1 MIVVQ
6 AILLALTPALFA
18 LGLDNENLVITR
30 FNLVILWLFQIGF
43 LIWYLQKPGRQLASL
58 LEIINVPGQI
68 SSLDEKKK
76 TVFGL
81 NVEAGLGRITES
93 VNRLRIEKEREFH
106 LYRNCIASALT
117 GLIAFDDR
125 GEILVVN
132 RAFLSLLGRERIES
146 IEKIDEIKEGLSDW
160 IVSVKSDTQK
170 LITVITGGKILKIYI
185 SVSVFRQDNRIVRVM
200 ALQDIT
206 PGIASQEL
214 ESMHRFLRMMS
225 HEILNSVSPMSLMS
239 SGLIRK
245 YREAPP
251 CDECGGA
258 AGMQRDEII
267 GVMDTI
273 RKRSRGL
280 ASFVEDFRKTYH
292 IPQPVLQQ
300 NIPVSEM
307 FGQVERLLDEQLKE
321 QGIRLE
327 VKFESGD
334 LQMTA
339 DRKLVEQA
347 LINLVLNSAEA
358 VKNIN
363 DPLIFLECLTENDRT
378 ELLVTDNG
386 CGMDI
391 ETLEKLS
398 LPFFTTREKGTGS
411 GLFFSRQVMRLH
423 KGELIIL
430 SEKNKGTTVKLVF

>member
-1 MIVVQ
+1 MVQ

-117 GLIAFDDR
+117 GLVAFDDR
-125 GEILVVN
+125 GEVLVVN

-146 IEKIDEIKEGLSDW
+146 IKKIDEIKEGLSDW

-170 LITVITGGKILKIYI
+170 MITAVTGGKILKIYI
-185 SVSVFRQDNRIVRVM
+185 SVSVFRQDDRTVRVM

-245 YREAPP
+245 YREAPS
-251 CDECGGA
+251 CAECGGA
-258 AGMQRDEII
+258 AGMQVDEII

-292 IPQPVLQQ
+292 IPQPVLQ
-300 NIPVSEM
+300 NIPVSDI
-307 FGQVERLLDEQLKE
+307 FRQVGRLLDEQLKE

-327 VKFESGD
+327 AKFERGD
-334 LQMTA
+334 LQLTA

-363 DPLIFLECLTENDRT
+363 EPLIFLECLAADDRT

-398 LPFFTTREKGTGS
+398 APFFTTREKGTGS